1 MLCPRPS
8 TFLRQNLHIEKR
20 RKQPQTEEALSVLEI
35 LTHLHTSFCKVTLWT
50 LQTWSAVV
58 PASPEPFI
66 RLWTLFV
73 SPHTCSPRRWKQR
86 RGVTGTRWVW
96 NAAPH
101 HRTGHDVNTGT
112 VALHLSL
119 LAVVQRQRSYMGI
132 SLWTGPSLCSTL
144 HPQVFPHIAEA
155 KSSPTQYIKYKY
167 NLLKH
172 SDSPFDM
179 LS

>member
-73 SPHTCSPRRWKQR
+73 PPIP
-86 RGVTGTRWVW
+86 
-96 NAAPH
+96 AAPGDESKGGVSLEQGECEMQPPI
-101 HRTGHDVNTGT
+101 TGQGVMWTQAQWLWISHCWQWFKDRDLTWGSHCELVQVSVPLCIHKFFHILQKLRVHPPNT
-112 VALHLSL
+112 
-119 LAVVQRQRSYMGI
+119 
-132 SLWTGPSLCSTL
+132 
-144 HPQVFPHIAEA
+144 
-155 KSSPTQYIKYKY
+155 
-167 NLLKH
+167 
-172 SDSPFDM
+172 
-179 LS
+179 